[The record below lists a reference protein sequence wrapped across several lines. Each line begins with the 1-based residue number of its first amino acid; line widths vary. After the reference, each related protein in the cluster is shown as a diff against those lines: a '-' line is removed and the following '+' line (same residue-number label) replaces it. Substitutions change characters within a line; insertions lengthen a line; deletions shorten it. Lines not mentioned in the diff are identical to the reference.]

1 MSNGMDEVTSLGDC
15 AGIPVDGGL
24 VCESCGLALVEHLG
38 LIGACAELQRVTAER
53 DDLRAQLRAS
63 RKLIDDPKSTG
74 EFFDPATE
82 VVVPREEWDAMCAIG
97 FDPEPCRFDHHGY
110 CQEHN
115 WFRREPCPTG
125 ILQQLHAIRE
135 GGAR

>member
-24 VCESCGLALVEHLG
+24 VCESCGVPLVEHLG
-38 LIGACAELQRVTAER
+38 LIGMCAELQRVTAER
-53 DDLRAQLRAS
+53 DELRAQLRA
-63 RKLIDDPKSTG
+63 T
-74 EFFDPATE
+74 
-82 VVVPREEWDAMCAIG
+82 G